1 MNLPIVLRT
10 EAQTDFDEAFDWY
23 EAQRPGLGIDFAAEV
38 QRVFD
43 RISAN
48 PLLHGT
54 VLQDVRRAIVRR
66 FPYSILYRVE
76 ATQILVL
83 AVFHG
88 KRDPS
93 VWQGRI

>member
-1 MNLPIVLRT
+1 MSLPVVLRG

-23 EAQRPGLGIDFAAEV
+23 EARHAGLGADFAAQV
-38 QRVFD
+38 QQTFD

-48 PLLHGT
+48 PLLHGA
-54 VLQDVRRAIVRR
+54 VFQDVRKAPVQR
-66 FPYSILYRVE
+66 FPYSIFYRVE
-76 ATQILVL
+76 AARILIL

-93 VWQGRI
+93 IWQARA

>member
-1 MNLPIVLRT
+1 MSLPVVLRA

-38 QRVFD
+38 QKVFD

-48 PLLHGT
+48 PLLHGM
-54 VLQDVRRAIVRR
+54 VFQDVRKAIVQR
-66 FPYSILYRVE
+66 FPYSVLYRAESAQVL
-76 ATQILVL
+76 IL

-93 VWQGRI
+93 IWQGRV